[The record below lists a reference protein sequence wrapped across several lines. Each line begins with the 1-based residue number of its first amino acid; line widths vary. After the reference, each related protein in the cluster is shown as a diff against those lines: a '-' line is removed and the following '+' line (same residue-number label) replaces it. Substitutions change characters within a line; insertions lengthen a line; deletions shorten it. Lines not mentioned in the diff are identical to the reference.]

1 MNSDTLQGTWN
12 QIKGSV
18 KQAFGK
24 LTDDDLMQME
34 GSADRAV
41 GVLQQRYGYTR
52 ERAQQEWDSFMQRSK
67 SNANSMTNKATEF
80 VQDTANRIS
89 NKMDQVA
96 DKYSNQDR
104 TDR

>member
-18 KQAFGK
+18 KEAFGK
-24 LTDDDLMQME
+24 LTDNDLMQME
-34 GSADRAV
+34 GSTDRAV

-52 ERAQQEWDSFMQRSK
+52 ERAQQEWDSFMQRNK
-67 SNANSMTNKATEF
+67 SNARSMADKAENF
-80 VQDTANRIS
+80 MKDTADRIS
-89 NKMDQVA
+89 DKVDQFT
-96 DKYSNQDR
+96 DKYSNPDR